1 MYFRRFKTSAYFAL
15 FSVLLN
21 IFAPAAVAA
30 ANVLV
35 VKVVVSPTSA
45 TVNTGAAQ
53 QITATV
59 TGTTNRKVTWT
70 VNNIEG
76 GNSEVGTVSISGLY
90 TAPAVVP
97 ANPVVSVKATSRAN
111 RNVSATSVITIQN
124 AAPPI
129 TVSVAPLSVT
139 LSLNATQQFAA
150 TVTGSANQAVVW
162 RVNNVAGGN
171 AQTGTISTN
180 GLYTAPNALVSGAIT
195 VSATSA
201 VNNTSQGTAT
211 VNLTAAPPQQT
222 ANVSR
227 FLNQTTFG
235 VTPTLK
241 TRVEQIGFN
250 AFLDEQFALAESAYP
265 NPLTATTQQTVD
277 RFWINMFK
285 GNDQLRQRTVYALS
299 QIWVESFNK
308 NSEPEMMIPWLRI
321 LSKNAFGNYRTLM
334 REVTLDASMG
344 HYLDLVNSN
353 KPTANGGANENYSRE
368 LMQLFTIGLYKMNMD
383 GSYQLD
389 ANNRPIPVY
398 SQTDVRQLALALTGW
413 TYPTTPGQTP
423 GGNNG
428 SYYPGEME
436 PRQTNH
442 DTTAKTILGQNLPAG
457 RTIQQDLDGAL
468 DIIFNHPN
476 VAPFVATRLIRAFVT
491 SNPSPAYIQRISLVF
506 ENNGSGVRGDLK
518 AVIRAI
524 LLDAEARNDN
534 PPPTFGRLRSPL
546 QHTIAVFRA
555 LNANFNEP
563 LFFAYVYRDMGEGIL
578 DAPSVFG
585 HYSPMYRVPN
595 GNGLFGPE
603 FQIYTPTEAM
613 NRANFIYQAM
623 NENWVS
629 VSEFTAL
636 AGNSTNLINAVSERF
651 LDGKMSPAT
660 RSSIAA
666 ALPSAQ
672 DNKSRALAA
681 IYLTVTSGDFV
692 IQK

>member
-1 MYFRRFKTSAYFAL
+1 MNFRRFKTSACFAL

-21 IFAPAAVAA
+21 IFAPAAT
-30 ANVLV
+30 ANALV
-35 VKVVVSPTSA
+35 VRVVVSPTSA
-45 TVNTGAAQ
+45 TVNTGATQ

-59 TGTTNRKVTWT
+59 TGTNNRKVTWT

-76 GNSEVGTVSISGLY
+76 GNAQFGTVSISGLY
-90 TAPAVVP
+90 TAPAIVP
-97 ANPVVSVKATSRAN
+97 ANPVVSVKATSRAS
-111 RNVSATSVITIQN
+111 RGVSATSVITIQS

-129 TVSVAPLSVT
+129 TVSVAPSSVT
-139 LSLNATQQFAA
+139 LQLNAAQQFAA

-162 RVNNVAGGN
+162 KVNNVAGGN
-171 AQTGTISTN
+171 AQTGTIST
-180 GLYTAPNALVSGAIT
+180 GGFYSAPNAQFAGAIT
-195 VSATSA
+195 ISATSVA
-201 VNNTSQGTAT
+201 NNTSQGAAT
-211 VNLTAAPPQQT
+211 VNLTVPPTQT
-222 ANVSR
+222 ASASR

-235 VTPTLK
+235 VTPALK
-241 TRVEQIGFN
+241 THVGQIGFN
-250 AFLDEQFALAESAYP
+250 AFLDEQFALPESTYP

-277 RFWINMFK
+277 RFWVNMFK

-321 LSKNAFGNYRTLM
+321 LSKNAFGNYGTLM

-353 KPTANGGANENYSRE
+353 KPTANGGANENYARE

-398 SQTDVRQLALALTGW
+398 SQADVRQLALALTGW

-436 PRQTNH
+436 PRQQNH

-457 RTIQQDLDGAL
+457 QTIQQDLDGAL
-468 DIIFNHPN
+468 NIIFNHPN
-476 VAPFVATRLIRAFVT
+476 VAPFVSTRLIRAFVT
-491 SNPSPAYIQRISLVF
+491 SNPSPAYIQRISAVF
-506 ENNGSGVRGDLK
+506 ENNGAGVRGDLK

-534 PPPTFGRLRSPL
+534 PAPEFGRLRSPL

-578 DAPSVFG
+578 NAPSVFG
-585 HYSPMYRVPN
+585 HYSLMYRVPN

-613 NRANFIYQAM
+613 NRANFLYQAM
-623 NENWVS
+623 HENWVS

-636 AGNSTNLINAVSERF
+636 AGNSTNLTNAVSERF
-651 LDGKMSPAT
+651 LDGKMSPAM
-660 RSSIAA
+660 RDAIAA

-681 IYLTVTSGDFV
+681 IYLVVTSGDFV

>member
-1 MYFRRFKTSAYFAL
+1 MNFRRFKISAFFAL
-15 FSVLLN
+15 FGVLLN
-21 IFAPAAVAA
+21 TFAPAVTANTAIVKLLLTPNSAAV
-30 ANVLV
+30 NV
-35 VKVVVSPTSA
+35 
-45 TVNTGAAQ
+45 GAAQ
-53 QITATV
+53 QFTATI
-59 TGTTNRKVTWT
+59 TGTTNRKIIWA
-70 VNNIEG
+70 VNGVEG
-76 GNSEVGTVSISGLY
+76 GNAQTGTISITGLY
-90 TAPAVVP
+90 TAPLVVP
-97 ANPVVSVKATSRAN
+97 ATSTVTVTATSRAN
-111 RNVSATSVITIQN
+111 RNISGTSTVTIQSP
-124 AAPPI
+124 APPI
-129 TVSVAPLSVT
+129 TVSVAPSAVT
-139 LSLNATQQFAA
+139 LLLNATQQFAA
-150 TVTGSANQAVVW
+150 TVTGSSNQAVVW
-162 RVNNVAGGN
+162 KVNNVAGGSL
-171 AQTGTISTN
+171 QTGTISTS
-180 GLYTAPNALVSGAIT
+180 GLYTAPNAQPTGAIT

-211 VNLTAAPPQQT
+211 VNLTTAPPPT
-222 ANVSR
+222 TGNASR

-241 TRVEQIGFN
+241 THVEQIGFN
-250 AFLDEQFALAESAYP
+250 AFLDEQFALPESVYP

-277 RFWINMFK
+277 RFWVNMFK

-308 NSEPEMMIPWLRI
+308 NSEPEMMIPWLQI
-321 LSKNAFGNYRTLM
+321 LSRNAFGNYRNLM

-353 KPTANGGANENYSRE
+353 KPTANGGANENYARE

-389 ANNRPIPVY
+389 ATGRPIAVY
-398 SQTDVRQLALALTGW
+398 SQADVRSLALALTGW

-423 GGNNG
+423 SGNNG

-436 PRQTNH
+436 PRQNNH
-442 DTTAKTILGQNLPAG
+442 DTTAKTVLGQNLPAG
-457 RTIQQDLDGAL
+457 QTIQQDLDGAL
-468 DIIFNHPN
+468 NIIFNHPN

-491 SNPSPAYIQRISLVF
+491 SNPSPAYIQRISTVF
-506 ENNGSGVRGDLK
+506 ENNGAGVRGDLK

-524 LLDAEARNDN
+524 LTDAEARNDN
-534 PPPTFGRLRSPL
+534 PPPTFGRLRSPV

-555 LNANFNEP
+555 LGANFNEP
-563 LFFAYVYRDMGEGIL
+563 LFFNYVYRDMGEGIL

-585 HYSPMYRVPN
+585 HYSLMYRVPN

-613 NRANFIYQAM
+613 NRANFLYQAM

-629 VSEFTAL
+629 VSEFTNL
-636 AGNSTNLINAVSERF
+636 AGNSTNLINAIDQRF
-651 LDGKMSPAT
+651 LDGKMSPAM
-660 RSSIAA
+660 RDSIAA

-672 DNKSRALAA
+672 DNKSKALAA
-681 IYLTVTSGDFV
+681 IYLVITSGDFV